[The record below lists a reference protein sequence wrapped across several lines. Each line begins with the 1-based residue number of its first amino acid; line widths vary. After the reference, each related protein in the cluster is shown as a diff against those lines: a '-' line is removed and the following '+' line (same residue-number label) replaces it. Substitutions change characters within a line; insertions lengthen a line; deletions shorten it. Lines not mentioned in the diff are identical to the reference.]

1 MRLIQNW
8 TRSHYSGKG
17 RKFALCSC
25 LVLLTTAAGPA
36 EHAQGSEPQAESRVT
51 PVGDVRLPQVT
62 PFVIV
67 HDPATGQLGL
77 YQVGEAIFA
86 GDNPLPVGKVTSI
99 EPRSLWLALPSGG
112 TVQVPEGS
120 KIPGPQTLIFV
131 RSAWLDSLR
140 FQLRVGGAA
149 ASKNYSVVGIQGRRA
164 ILERV
169 AAPGEDAGTG
179 GMVAALGSSG
189 SSKGSSIA
197 GTAFAAAGDGAL
209 ADAMKRIPFAEVA
222 PDTWEIPEEHAREL
236 GNHLWPMLAETLR
249 SALPVVTFNDGV
261 GLRLDN
267 SLGTGTLDREGFRI
281 DYVRLARRTGLEV
294 GDRIL
299 SVNDQPVNS
308 AGSLVRLYREL
319 SSDGSVSE
327 VKVMIRRAGEQR
339 TITYR
344 LR

>member
-1 MRLIQNW
+1 MRLIRER
-8 TRSHYSGKG
+8 RSLAVWCY
-17 RKFALCSC
+17 FVF
-25 LVLLTTAAGPA
+25 LVTAAGPA
-36 EHAQGSEPQAESRVT
+36 EPSQATGPQTESRIA

-62 PFVIV
+62 PFVLV

-86 GDNPLPVGKVTSI
+86 GDNPLPVGKVASI
-99 EPRSLWLALPSGG
+99 EPRSLWLALPSGV
-112 TVQVPEGS
+112 TVQVSEGS

-140 FQLRVGGAA
+140 FQLRFGGAA

-169 AAPGEDAGTG
+169 AAPGEDATKAGLIA
-179 GMVAALGSSG
+179 VLGSSE
-189 SSKGSSIA
+189 SSGGPYVRTTSLP
-197 GTAFAAAGDGAL
+197 TAETSPL
-209 ADAMKRIPFAEVA
+209 ADMLNRIPFAEVA
-222 PDTWEIPEEHAREL
+222 PNTWEVPGRSLNEL
-236 GNHLWPMLAETLR
+236 GDYMWPLLAETLR
-249 SALPVVTFNDGV
+249 SARPTVDVGWGV
-261 GLRLDN
+261 GLKLDT
-267 SLGTGTLDREGFRI
+267 SLASGTLDRGGFTI

>member
-1 MRLIQNW
+1 MRLIREW
-8 TRSHYSGKG
+8 GLHCSGAGRSLIVFCY
-17 RKFALCSC
+17 
-25 LVLLTTAAGPA
+25 LVFLVTAAGPA
-36 EHAQGSEPQAESRVT
+36 EPAQDTGPQAESRIA

-62 PFVIV
+62 PFALV

-86 GDNPLPVGKVTSI
+86 GDNPLPAGKVASI

-140 FQLRVGGAA
+140 FQLRVGAA
-149 ASKNYSVVGIQGRRA
+149 AANKNYSVVGIQGRRA

-169 AAPGEDAGTG
+169 AAPGEDAGAG

-189 SSKGSSIA
+189 SSKGSSVT
-197 GTAFAAAGDGAL
+197 GTAFAASGDGAL

-222 PDTWEIPEEHAREL
+222 PDTWEIPEGHAREL

-339 TITYR
+339 TLTYR